1 MSEIDMTPLI
11 ELNITKE
18 IYHHFR
24 VGIISQMNM
33 CPYGFNT
40 KHYRDN
46 IYRVKIYPIDNLL
59 FKTHRWLIKFA
70 GRLVKYKSR
79 LTRPIE
85 ILIMEEFYACKRWI
99 EHEHN
104 VILELED

>member
-1 MSEIDMTPLI
+1 MIPLI
-11 ELNITKE
+11 ELNITRDMFT
-18 IYHHFR
+18 YFR
-24 VGIISQMNM
+24 GCIISQMNM

-46 IYRVKIYPIDNLL
+46 IYRVKIYPIDSLL

-70 GRLVKYKSR
+70 GRLTKHNSR
-79 LTRPIE
+79 FNRPIE
-85 ILIMEEFYACKRWI
+85 ILIMEEFYVCKRWI
-99 EHEHN
+99 EDEHN